1 MTNLRMGDQVNVC
14 RRHHSNQYKTGTS
27 KENRRN
33 LLQTDL
39 IRKKGK
45 AERKAALKSQI
56 CVKLVTRS
64 REIYPITSVF
74 WTSL

>member
-1 MTNLRMGDQVNVC
+1 MTNFRMGDQVNVC

-56 CVKLVTRS
+56 
-64 REIYPITSVF
+64 
-74 WTSL
+74 